1 MDIYMEQL
9 IADYNTIKKFPEE
22 SYEDVYHKLTLRS
35 VSRNGILKKVDMAD
49 EKCRYICEGYVG
61 LFQEMQDGL
70 KLFRIFGPSD
80 VAFDE
85 QSFRTKTPSKTVLKA
100 LSDTV
105 FLDFSLF
112 SGIPEEVILKY
123 MI

>member
-1 MDIYMEQL
+1 MKAMW
-9 IADYNTIKKFPEE
+9 
-22 SYEDVYHKLTLRS
+22 
-35 VSRNGILKKVDMAD
+35 
-49 EKCRYICEGYVG
+49 G

-85 QSFRTKTPSKTVLKA
+85 QSFRTKTPSKTVLRA
-100 LSDTV
+100 FSDTV